1 MKQMKKK
8 KCHSYWAYFRRNLW
22 KIVIAFCFTS
32 IATGGNFIS
41 TRILSVF
48 VDKIANFNF
57 DYIEILVG
65 SFFLVE
71 VLSKLFARISA
82 GIILKLKTQAITDLR
97 FKLLRKLA
105 ESSVETV
112 AKNDPVSLA
121 TMAAEDTTNF
131 VDAIHS
137 IYGEVF
143 TIVLG
148 VTAIIYT
155 AIVSWQLAV
164 MLIVSF
170 TVILLVQYFSI
181 KRMVTAQNRA
191 RSTSVSAKS
200 LIAQTFQAFEDF
212 KVQTLK
218 IKPLVSQSLDNE
230 VQSNLK
236 AEKVI
241 LNNQI
246 ISEVLA
252 SVVQCIFLGLSII
265 LILKDCLDI
274 GEFVAIFMYKGYVFG
289 LVGAILRIAKNK
301 SKATAANQRM
311 NTILNSEIVSKEKWG
326 NIRHKNPS
334 GEIVIKDLVV
344 NFSDIPVIDHISMKL
359 PAGKFIGIVG
369 DSGCGKSTLL
379 KVLAKAVTPTSGSI
393 KMDGIELSDL
403 TETSYRR
410 AITLAPQS
418 PFLFDFT
425 IKQNLLL
432 ANPES
437 SDEEIWDALKQCAAD
452 EFVLEKGGLDAII
465 SPKELSGGQIQ
476 RIALA
481 RIPLRGGKVVL
492 LDESTSA
499 LDGESQA
506 VVLKTF
512 RDAADKGHTMVLVA
526 HRVSTLKEAD
536 QIIVMDEGKILGTG
550 TYTELYENSEKFR
563 RLADLG

>member
-1 MKQMKKK
+1 M
-8 KCHSYWAYFRRNLW
+8 
-22 KIVIAFCFTS
+22 AFGLTT

-41 TRILSVF
+41 THILSVF
-48 VDKIANFNF
+48 VDKIANSNF
-57 DYIEILVG
+57 EYIVILVG
-65 SFFLVE
+65 SFLVVE

-82 GIILKLKTQAITDLR
+82 GIILKLKTQSITDLR
-97 FKLLRKLA
+97 FKLLRKIA

-137 IYGEVF
+137 IYGEIF

-148 VTAIIYT
+148 VAAIIYT
-155 AIVSWQLAV
+155 AIASWQLAV
-164 MLIVSF
+164 MLFASF
-170 TVILLVQYFSI
+170 VVILLVQYFSI
-181 KRMVTAQNRA
+181 KRMVTAQKKA
-191 RSTSVSAKS
+191 KSTSVSAKS
-200 LIAQTFQAFEDF
+200 LIIQTFQAFEDF

-218 IKPLVSQSLDNE
+218 IKPLVSKSLDNE
-230 VQSNLK
+230 VQSNLN
-236 AEKVI
+236 AEKVV
-241 LNNQI
+241 LNNQFF
-246 ISEVLA
+246 SEVLA
-252 SVVQCIFLGLSII
+252 SVVQTIFLGVSII
-265 LILKDCLDI
+265 LILRGYLDI
-274 GEFVAIFMYKGYVFG
+274 GRFVAIFMYKGYVFG
-289 LVGAILRIAKNK
+289 VVGAILQIVKNK
-301 SKATAANQRM
+301 SKATTANLRM
-311 NTILNSEIVSKEKWG
+311 NTILNSEVVSKEKWG
-326 NIRHKNPS
+326 TIRHKNPS
-334 GEIVIKDLVV
+334 GEIDIRNLVV
-344 NFSDIPVIDHISMKL
+344 KYGETSVIENLSIKL

-379 KVLAKAVTPTSGSI
+379 KVLAKSITPTSGSI

-425 IKQNLLL
+425 IRQNLLL
-432 ANPES
+432 ANPEA
-437 SDEEIWDALKQCAAD
+437 SDESIWNCLKQCAAD
-452 EFVLEKGGLDAII
+452 KFVLEKGGLDAVIT
-465 SPKELSGGQIQ
+465 PKELSGGQRQ
-476 RIALA
+476 RLALA

-492 LDESTSA
+492 LDETTSA

-536 QIIVMDEGKILGTG
+536 MIIIMEDGKIIETG
-550 TYTELYENSEKFR
+550 NYTELYENSEKFR